1 MLLDRGFQP
10 STERRTVDRRRTSDL
25 KPLLIRRAESRPRT
39 SEPALHLSRKG
50 STSASHLQR
59 QKTALPT
66 LFGDEESRAPDPAKV
81 DQRMRQKLHRLQQ
94 ETGRRAHELRQRS
107 NAQGIFDD
115 RVNKVRATSTCLSD
129 LRRSTSFVEMRTQV
143 RPPTLSLLVHDQ
155 PLPPARDWTGGVR
168 GAARGPLRA
177 ADEESDA
184 RRRYTAGQARY
195 AAARTRRIRANSR
208 FKAGQG
214 QDGEPPACS
223 YSTNLAA
230 FVYVQM

>member
-1 MLLDRGFQP
+1 M
-10 STERRTVDRRRTSDL
+10 
-25 KPLLIRRAESRPRT
+25 
-39 SEPALHLSRKG
+39 
-50 STSASHLQR
+50 
-59 QKTALPT
+59 
-66 LFGDEESRAPDPAKV
+66 
-81 DQRMRQKLHRLQQ
+81 KL
-94 ETGRRAHELRQRS
+94 
-107 NAQGIFDD
+107 
-115 RVNKVRATSTCLSD
+115 
-129 LRRSTSFVEMRTQV
+129 RST
-143 RPPTLSLLVHDQ
+143 P
-155 PLPPARDWTGGVR
+155 PPARDWTGVVR

-214 QDGEPPACS
+214 QDGLGEPPACS